1 MTAYLRDLKGK
12 PVAESEPIRMGFYRV
27 IGVGRSL
34 VFHDKLLFSQ
44 ANTAPGVTDSSI
56 TKLCELEADLSRI
69 PKELFTKKINSRG
82 NQFYHVNYDLVLTPT
97 SASLLFDLQFNG
109 VSYGSVRSRY

>member
-44 ANTAPGVTDSSI
+44 ANTAPGVTDSSMSPYRLYI
-56 TKLCELEADLSRI
+56 YIYIYIADA
-69 PKELFTKKINSRG
+69 
-82 NQFYHVNYDLVLTPT
+82 FY
-97 SASLLFDLQFNG
+97 
-109 VSYGSVRSRY
+109 